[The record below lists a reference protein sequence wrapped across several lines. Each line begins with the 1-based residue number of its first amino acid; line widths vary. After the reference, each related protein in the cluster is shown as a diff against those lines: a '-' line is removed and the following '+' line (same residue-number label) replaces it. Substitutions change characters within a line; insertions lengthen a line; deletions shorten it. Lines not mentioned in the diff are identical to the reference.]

1 MVKALILYEDLET
14 GLRAKD
20 SLDRLSR
27 QLERDESLSTE
38 LYRLD
43 LLREPLGREM
53 VAIEAAAR
61 DIAILSLHGKDGLP
75 HVVYDWM
82 ERWLKHKE
90 ARPYALAILLDPE
103 VAYEGAVTAVI
114 NVMGRIGALGGVY
127 VYCGS
132 NGINTFITS
141 AANSFRNNPKE
152 TANHSL
158 YVFQEFQQPIESS
171 LGCGINE

>member
-61 DIAILSLHGKDGLP
+61 DIAILSLHGKDGSSITVEP
-75 HVVYDWM
+75 ASQPPPMIRFRRRTSGSTATV
-82 ERWLKHKE
+82 R
-90 ARPYALAILLDPE
+90 
-103 VAYEGAVTAVI
+103 VTV
-114 NVMGRIGALGGVY
+114 
-127 VYCGS
+127 
-132 NGINTFITS
+132 
-141 AANSFRNNPKE
+141 
-152 TANHSL
+152 
-158 YVFQEFQQPIESS
+158 
-171 LGCGINE
+171 